1 MPYQTQVHHWSY
13 ILVTT
18 KLSNNDENPGTLRPY
33 FDLLFL
39 IWYVSITIYFWYAL
53 PHCLCQCFFFNH
65 KTLGCGNNHIGYK
78 IKPWT
83 PRIKLS
89 LLYSLMFYMKHIFR
103 FYVLDTWSSLLISSN
118 SPLWILPLMNRWHW
132 GQVLDFMHIYIIDDS
147 YIFLFFIFYIDS
159 FQLPNMIDTYGY
171 KPESGL
177 GRLM

>member
-1 MPYQTQVHHWSY
+1 MYKPLYIPRKVHWISTKPYQTQVHHWSY

-53 PHCLCQCFFFNH
+53 PHCLCQYFFFNP
-65 KTLGCGNNHIGYK
+65 KTLGCGNNHIGYT

-83 PRIKLS
+83 PWIKLS
-89 LLYSLMFYMKHIFR
+89 LLYSLMFHMKHILR

-132 GQVLDFMHIYIIDDS
+132 GQVLDFMHIYSIDDF
-147 YIFLFFIFYIDS
+147 FLLLFRF
-159 FQLPNMIDTYGY
+159 
-171 KPESGL
+171 
-177 GRLM
+177 